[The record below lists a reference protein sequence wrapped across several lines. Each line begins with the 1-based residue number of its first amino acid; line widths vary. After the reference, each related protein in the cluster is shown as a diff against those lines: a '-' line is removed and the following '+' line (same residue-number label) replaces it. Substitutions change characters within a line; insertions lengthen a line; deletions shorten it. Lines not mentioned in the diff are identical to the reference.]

1 VGAPALLRHWAAVGG
16 ATKGEL
22 KAAIEALAERTWRHP
37 TTGEPVRFGFSTIER
52 WYYRAFKER
61 SDPVGRLRR
70 KLRSDAGQQPA
81 MSDAVRQAVLA
92 QYAAHKGWS
101 AKLHHDAAVQ
111 KVPLPSA
118 ALDRLSGLQH
128 TSAGELQ

>member
-81 MSDAVRQAVLA
+81 MSDAVRLRAIRRAQGLERKTPSRRCCSKGSIAVR
-92 QYAAHKGWS
+92 GS
-101 AKLHHDAAVQ
+101 
-111 KVPLPSA
+111 
-118 ALDRLSGLQH
+118 
-128 TSAGELQ
+128 